1 MNKIFISIILI
12 LIICIIC
19 GILYKYIH
27 YTQYNTNKQY
37 KQYNTFDKFIDTCY
51 TSGIVDSISTVNNDY
66 PTYYKNEYTQTVNLG
81 TFNNFSKY
89 DSTGFI
95 NNDGSQIDS
104 TKFLAQNLKFLGI
117 ITSLNDYCRN
127 INNTNND
134 VNAANFNASFG
145 IKININQ
152 PSTTDPF
159 ELSFIDFDSPP
170 ILLNNK
176 ILYIYYVNGA
186 VSIKSDLFNINQQI
200 TQISGNLQYI
210 YIQSNIYRKQN
221 ILYLKCNIQLVHNRT
236 DNICFQLDNV
246 VDTGSLT
253 SINLFNNYYLNKLKY
268 MLIYY
273 NKNYNIDVVIKYIPI
288 LKNTLNIS
296 AFGSTFTGL
305 YNTNF
310 NTIKNNYINLFNKD
324 IFNNNLQTNR
334 LAPMFYTSYQTG
346 KNNFEQNVIKER
358 NANSLNETINNVLT
372 RFSQLNT
379 NTKIDSFTDIN
390 KKLSVEERFS
400 NNINN
405 LKNLKN
411 IKNTIEKFND
421 VALVPQMFPSALLST
436 KSQSNDNLFN
446 KIIINNQY
454 DPTNKIIEI
463 NNLEKEFG
471 KQSND
476 VYNILT
482 AISRLP
488 TNEQITTDKTKI

>member
-1 MNKIFISIILI
+1 MNKIFTSIILI

-19 GILYKYIH
+19 AILYKYIH
-27 YTQYNTNKQY
+27 YTQYTQY
-37 KQYNTFDKFIDTCY
+37 KQYNTFDNFGDICY
-51 TSGIVDSISTVNNDY
+51 TNGLMDSISSVNNDY
-66 PTYYKNEYTQTVNLG
+66 PTYSKNEYTQTVNLG
-81 TFNNFSKY
+81 SFNNFSKY

-95 NNDGSQIDS
+95 NNDVSQIDS

-134 VNAANFNASFG
+134 ANAANFNASFG

-152 PSTTDPF
+152 ASTTDPF

-186 VSIKSDLFNINQQI
+186 VTIKSDLFNINQQT
-200 TQISGNLQYI
+200 TQISGNLQNI
-210 YIQSNIYRKQN
+210 HIQSNIYRKQN
-221 ILYLKCNIQLVHNRT
+221 ILSIKCNIQLVHSRT
-236 DNICFQLDNV
+236 DNICFQLDNII
-246 VDTGSLT
+246 DTGT
-253 SINLFNNYYLNKLKY
+253 PNSINLFNNYYLNKLKY

-273 NKNYNIDVVIKYIPI
+273 NKPYRIDVGIKYMPI

-296 AFGSTFTGL
+296 TFDTNFTAL

-310 NTIKNNYINLFNKD
+310 NIIKNNYISLFNKD
-324 IFNNNLQTNR
+324 VFNNNLQTNR
-334 LAPMFYTSYQTG
+334 LAPLFYTSYQTG
-346 KNNFEQNVIKER
+346 KNNYEQNVIKER
-358 NANSLNETINNVLT
+358 DANTLNETVNNILST
-372 RFSQLNT
+372 FNQLNT

-405 LKNLKN
+405 LKKLKN
-411 IKNTIEKFND
+411 IKNSIEQFND
-421 VALVPQMFPSALLST
+421 VALVPQLFPPALLST

-454 DPTNKIIEI
+454 DPTNRIIEI
-463 NNLEKEFG
+463 NNLQKEFG

-488 TNEQITTDKTKI
+488 TNQQITTDKTKI